1 MIRMSITIVAEVWR
15 ALKQEIDETNLPDA
29 AESLINVLVDNDY
42 ENADIKEAFR
52 KEPHVM
58 QALREFNEQYQD
70 EEYEDEEE
78 EEEEYEDNDD
88 EDY

>member
-1 MIRMSITIVAEVWR
+1 MSITVIAELWR
-15 ALKQEIDETNLPDA
+15 ALKIEIDENNLSDA
-29 AESLINVLVDNDY
+29 AESLINVLVENDY
-42 ENADIKEAFR
+42 DSAEIKEAFR

-78 EEEEYEDNDD
+78 EEEEYEDYDD